1 MSRGPLL
8 CDDMDCNLDRRCG
21 VVAVFARRLQACA
34 RAGLLL
40 LAIGCAASAPAR
52 EPDAAPA
59 TIEELEQAIGEV
71 LRETGAPGVGFVL
84 VDRGGTR
91 WAGGVG
97 VADRASSAA
106 VDTGT
111 MFRWGSISK
120 SIVSAAM
127 LQLQEQGGID
137 LGDRARDLIPE
148 IAYAN
153 RWEESHPVRVVHLL
167 EHTTGF
173 DDIHLVEYGYRN
185 ADFTLRQ
192 GLDFHP
198 HSRIA
203 RWPPGTHFSYS
214 NSGPPMAAYALEK
227 LTGQPFEEYAD
238 EHILRPL
245 GITRGSFRYTPA
257 VQHRL
262 ATSYRRDGHTPMP
275 YMHLIIRPSGSFN
288 ATPTEMG
295 AFVRMLLNRGSAGE
309 TRILDPASVD
319 RMETPASALY
329 ARHGLT
335 AGYGLGNFAAPR
347 DGFLWHGH
355 TGGIDGFL
363 ARYGYLPEH
372 GVGYAYSIN
381 AENAEAYQR
390 IGELIRAHLTHGLE
404 PFPPAPVVN
413 PPQDLHPHA
422 GLYVLAA
429 SRNEVTR
436 FLDLL
441 IDVVRVRV
449 SDDRLVART
458 LLGSEVELFPLGG
471 GRFRTAEDPV
481 ATLVFLDDAD
491 VRLLQG
497 YNWAVWGSYQ
507 RTQAAPLVLLW
518 IAAGTSVALIISAL
532 LFALVWIPRRVLT
545 RRRVPGIAVE
555 VLPALAAAFLVAAIL
570 LVVLASSDLLV
581 RLGTPTV
588 YSVGFAVL
596 TVLFAVAALAGAVQV
611 LRTRPAD
618 AGRGVWWHAALVSGA
633 NLFVLLYLGA
643 HGLIGMRFW
652 TF

>member
-1 MSRGPLL
+1 MSRKPLL
-8 CDDMDCNLDRRCG
+8 RDEMDGKIGRRCG

-34 RAGLLL
+34 LAGLLL
-40 LAIGCAASAPAR
+40 LGVGCAASAPAR
-52 EPDAAPA
+52 EPETAPA
-59 TIEELEQAIGEV
+59 TIEELQQAIAAV
-71 LRETGAPGVGFVL
+71 LRETGVPGVGFVL
-84 VDRGGTR
+84 VDREDIRT
-91 WAGGVG
+91 AGGVG
-97 VADRASSAA
+97 IADRASGAA

-120 SIVSAAM
+120 SMVSVAV
-127 LQLQEQGGID
+127 LQLQEQGRIRLD
-137 LGDRARDLIPE
+137 DRAWDLIPE

-153 RWEESHPVRVVHLL
+153 RWEASHPVRIVHLL

-173 DDIHLVEYGYRN
+173 DDIHLVEYNYSDP
-185 ADFTLRQ
+185 DFTLRQ

-198 HSRIA
+198 HSRIS

-227 LTGQPFEEYAD
+227 LTGQSFEEYAD

-245 GITRGSFRYTPA
+245 AITRGSFLYTTE
-257 VQHRL
+257 VRRRL
-262 ATSYRRDGHTPMP
+262 ATSYRRDGRTPMP
-275 YMHLIIRPSGSFN
+275 YMHLIIRPSGSFS

-295 AFVRMLLNRGSAGE
+295 AFVRMLLNRGSAGG
-309 TRILDPASVD
+309 TRILDPASVG

-335 AGYGLGNFAAPR
+335 AGYALGNFAAPR

-363 ARYGYLPEH
+363 ARYGYLSEH

-381 AENAEAYQR
+381 AENAEAYER
-390 IGELIRAHLTHGLE
+390 IGELIRSHLTHGLE
-404 PFPPAPVVN
+404 PLPPVPVAN
-413 PPQDLHPHA
+413 SSNDLARYA

-429 SRNEVTR
+429 SRTEVTR
-436 FLDLL
+436 FLDRL
-441 IDVVRVRV
+441 IDVVRVRA
-449 SDDRLVART
+449 SDDRFVLRT
-458 LLGSEVELFPLGG
+458 LLGSEVELLPLGG

-481 ATLVFLDDAD
+481 ATLVFVDDGD
-491 VRLLQG
+491 TRLLQG
-497 YNWAVWGSYQ
+497 YTRAVWGSYQ
-507 RTQAAPLVLLW
+507 RTQTAPLVALW
-518 IAAGTSVALIISAL
+518 IAAGISVLLMVSAL

-545 RRRVPGIAVE
+545 GLHVRSITVRT
-555 VLPALAAAFLVAAIL
+555 LPALAAAFLAAAIL

-596 TVLFAVAALAGAVQV
+596 TVMFAVAALAGAVQV

-618 AGRGVWWHAALVSGA
+618 AGRGVWWHSALVSGA

-643 HGLIGMRFW
+643 YGMIGMRFW

>member
-1 MSRGPLL
+1 VIS
-8 CDDMDCNLDRRCG
+8 
-21 VVAVFARRLQACA
+21 VVARRLQACA
-34 RAGLLL
+34 LAGLLL
-40 LAIGCAASAPAR
+40 LAIGCVASAPAR
-52 EPDAAPA
+52 EPEAAPA
-59 TIEELEQAIGEV
+59 SIQGLEQAIGAV
-71 LRETGAPGVGFVL
+71 LRETGVPGVGFVL
-84 VDRGGTR
+84 VDREGIR
-91 WAGGVG
+91 AAGGVG
-97 VADRASSAA
+97 IADRASSAA

-120 SIVSAAM
+120 SIVSVAI
-127 LQLQEQGGID
+127 LQLQEQGRIRLD
-137 LGDRARDLIPE
+137 DQARDLIPE

-153 RWEESHPVRVVHLL
+153 RWEATRSVRIVHLL
-167 EHTTGF
+167 EHTSGF

-198 HSRIA
+198 HSRIS

-227 LTGQPFEEYAD
+227 LTGQSFEEYVD

-245 GITRGSFRYTPA
+245 GITRGTFLYTPE
-257 VQHRL
+257 VQRRL
-262 ATSYRRDGHTPMP
+262 ATSYRRDGRTAMP
-275 YMHLIIRPSGSFN
+275 YMHLIIRPSGSFS
-288 ATPTEMG
+288 ATPIEMS

-381 AENAEAYQR
+381 AENAEAFDR
-390 IGELIRAHLTHGLE
+390 IGELIRAHLTREREPLPPMPALSPLE
-404 PFPPAPVVN
+404 
-413 PPQDLHPHA
+413 DLERFS
-422 GLYVLAA
+422 GFYVLAA

-436 FLDLL
+436 FLDRL

-449 SDDRLVART
+449 SDGRLVART
-458 LLGSEVELFPLGG
+458 LLGSEVELLALGD

-481 ATLVFLDDAD
+481 ATLVFLDDGDA
-491 VRLLQG
+491 RLLQG
-497 YNWAVWGSYQ
+497 YNRAVWGSYQ
-507 RTQAAPLVLLW
+507 RTQAAPLVALW
-518 IAAGTSVALIISAL
+518 MAAGISVLLMVSAL

-545 RRRVPGIAVE
+545 GRRVQSIAVRT
-555 VLPALAAAFLVAAIL
+555 LPALAAAFLAAAIL

-596 TVLFAVAALAGAVQV
+596 TVMFAVSALAGAVQV

-618 AGRGVWWHAALVSGA
+618 AGHGVWWHSALVSGA

-643 HGLIGMRFW
+643 YGMIGMRFW